1 MLPRSLWKKIWQ
13 KPKTCSTDLYRLRSS
28 IVKKK
33 SCFTL
38 DAERQIN
45 GYQEYTMSNWKRR
58 SFIKAG
64 AMSTAALTLFSGL
77 SRYAEG
83 LEENAGSRI
92 KISLAQWSLH
102 RALRSKTLDHLD
114 FPRKAAED
122 FGIFGV
128 EYVNQF
134 FKDKATD
141 AKYLAEMNKRS
152 GDAGVKQLLIMIDE
166 EGGLAE
172 TDDQKRKEAVTNHYK
187 WADAAKTLGCH
198 SIRVNAYGASEDR
211 AARHAAAV
219 DGLGTLATYGAQ
231 LGINVIVENH
241 GGLSSDGQW
250 LSGVIKEIN
259 MPNCGTLPD
268 FGNFCL
274 QNGDNG
280 MGQNVC
286 LREYDR
292 YRGVEEMIPFAKA
305 VSAKSFDFDSAGNE
319 TTIDYPRMIGIVKKS
334 GYKGYLGIEYEGPR
348 LSEDEGIL
356 ATKKLVERLLG

>member
-1 MLPRSLWKKIWQ
+1 M
-13 KPKTCSTDLYRLRSS
+13 ST
-28 IVKKK
+28 
-33 SCFTL
+33 
-38 DAERQIN
+38 
-45 GYQEYTMSNWKRR
+45 WKRR
-58 SFIKAG
+58 SFIKTG
-64 AMSTAALTLFSGL
+64 AMSTAAITMFSGL
-77 SRYAEG
+77 SRYANL
-83 LEENAGSRI
+83 LEESSGQKI
-92 KISLAQWSLH
+92 HISLAQWSLH
-102 RALRSKTLDHLD
+102 RALRANQLDHLD
-114 FPRKAAED
+114 FPRKAADD
-122 FGIFGV
+122 FGIYGV

-141 AKYLAEMNKRS
+141 SKYLAEMNKRA

-172 TDDQKRKEAVTNHYK
+172 LDDQQRKTAVTNHYK
-187 WADAAKTLGCH
+187 WADAAKILGCH

-219 DGLGTLATYGAQ
+219 DGLGTLASYGAQ
-231 LGINVIVENH
+231 LGLNVIVENH
-241 GGLSSDGQW
+241 GGLSSDGSW
-250 LSGVIKEIN
+250 LSAVMKEIN

-286 LREYDR
+286 MKEYDR
-292 YRGVEEMIPFAKA
+292 YLGVQELMPYAKA
-305 VSAKSFDFDSAGNE
+305 VSAKSYDFDADGNE
-319 TTIDYPRMIGIVKKS
+319 TTIDFARMIDIVKRS
-334 GYKGYLGIEYEGPR
+334 GYKGYMGIEYEGSR